1 MAVIDI
7 EYGVSLLE
15 DNSVEAE
22 MARVQEM
29 EMVLQNSS
37 VGHEYAVLA
46 LQSTSSFVEQEKLN
60 NQLEDYKQ
68 AYFQA
73 RQFLSQN
80 YPERLLAIEQELV
93 GQRPEPAQ
101 YYHA

>member
-7 EYGVSLLE
+7 EYGISLLE
-15 DNSVEAE
+15 DQSLEAE

-37 VGHEYAVLA
+37 LAHEYTVLA
-46 LQSTSSFVEQEKLN
+46 LQSSQSFMEQEKLN
-60 NQLEDYKQ
+60 SQLEDYKH

-73 RQFLSQN
+73 RQFLSQH
-80 YPERLLAIEQELV
+80 YPERLFALEQELV
-93 GQRPEPAQ
+93 GQKSSPSE